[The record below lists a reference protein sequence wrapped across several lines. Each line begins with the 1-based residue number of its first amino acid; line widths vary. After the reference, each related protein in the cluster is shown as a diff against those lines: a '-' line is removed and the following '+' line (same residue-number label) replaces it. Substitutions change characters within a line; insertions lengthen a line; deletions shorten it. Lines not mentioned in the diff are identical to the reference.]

1 MNKVVITG
9 LGVVSPIGCDID
21 SFWNACI
28 DLKTNVQKIPKQ
40 WKNYSDFRSGIWTPL
55 PNIDFKSHGFSRIE
69 IMQRDPVSLI
79 TLMATGQALSQAG
92 IELTPVNEKNRQFY
106 LDGVKSD
113 NAGIFIGT
121 GVGGAKTFLDNHSY
135 QMLKTTAMKLN
146 EENIAPSLIDRLL
159 FPFNINPFV
168 VSMLIP
174 NAISASVGIKYSLH
188 GTNRTISQAC
198 SSGTTAIGYAYQA
211 IKSGQ
216 IDFAICGGAE
226 YLYDEYGGICQGFD
240 IARTLT
246 TAANDI
252 DKSNRPFDRDRSGF
266 LYSQGGAGI
275 LILESEERAKKR
287 DANILAQ
294 ISGFAETFDAYSM
307 MSINPNGKQIKRMI
321 HKVVNDAELQ
331 LTDIDY
337 INTHGTGTKL
347 NDEIESKV
355 IEELFGKKPILNS
368 SKSLLGHGIGAS
380 GATEAIVSTLS
391 ILNQT
396 THRCNNLN
404 NPIRDLNFVM
414 KKEKYNIRHALSE
427 SFAFGGHNSALV
439 ISKYP

>member
-1 MNKVVITG
+1 
-9 LGVVSPIGCDID
+9 VS
-21 SFWNACI
+21 
-28 DLKTNVQKIPKQ
+28 
-40 WKNYSDFRSGIWTPL
+40 SD
-55 PNIDFKSHGFSRIE
+55 K
-69 IMQRDPVSLI
+69 
-79 TLMATGQALSQAG
+79 
-92 IELTPVNEKNRQFY
+92 
-106 LDGVKSD
+106 
-113 NAGIFIGT
+113 AGIFIGT

-135 QMLKTTAMKLN
+135 QMLKTTATKLKD
-146 EENIAPSLIDRLL
+146 ENIPPRLVDRLL
-159 FPFNINPFV
+159 FPPKINPFV

-174 NAISASVGIKYSLH
+174 NAISAAVGIKYSLH

-216 IDFAICGGAE
+216 VDFAICGGSE

-246 TAANDI
+246 TPADDI
-252 DKSNRPFDRDRSGF
+252 DKSNRPFDKDRNGF
-266 LYSQGGAGI
+266 LYSQGGSGI

-307 MSINPNGKQIKRMI
+307 MSINPDGKQIKRMVQQ
-321 HKVVNDAELQ
+321 VVSDANLQ
-331 LTDIDY
+331 LSDIDY
-337 INTHGTGTKL
+337 INTHGTGTKV

-355 IEELFGKKPILNS
+355 IEELFGKKPIINS

-380 GATEAIVSTLS
+380 GATEAIISTLS
-391 ILNQT
+391 LLNQT
-396 THRCNNLN
+396 THRCNNLE

-414 KKEKYNIRHALSE
+414 KKEKHNISHVLSE

-439 ISKYP
+439 ISNYY